1 MLRDNMNKSKKKVD
15 FIVFVIMQSKDMCVY
30 EKF

>member
-15 FIVFVIMQSKDMCVY
+15 FIVLVIMQSKDMCVY